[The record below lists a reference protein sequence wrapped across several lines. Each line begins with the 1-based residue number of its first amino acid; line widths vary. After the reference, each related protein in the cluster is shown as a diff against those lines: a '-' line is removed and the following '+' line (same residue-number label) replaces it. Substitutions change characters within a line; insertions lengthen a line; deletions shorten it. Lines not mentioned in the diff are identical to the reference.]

1 MPEPHSD
8 AARILG
14 ARIKQA
20 RQALALS
27 QETVADL
34 AEMHV
39 TNFGKI
45 ERGNANPSLHTIIRI
60 ASVLGVDPGTL
71 ITGLGREQLPKTI
84 HTLTAAEF
92 MAERKRRAE
101 RDGARLRS

>member
-1 MPEPHSD
+1 MPDPHSE
-8 AARILG
+8 AARVFG
-14 ARIKQA
+14 ERVREA
-20 RQALALS
+20 RQDLALS

-45 ERGNANPSLHTIIRI
+45 ERGVANPSLHTIIRI
-60 ASVLGVDPGTL
+60 SSVLGVDPATL
-71 ITGLGREQLPKTI
+71 ISGLDRSQLPTTA

-92 MAERKRRAE
+92 MAERKRRS
-101 RDGARLRS
+101 RPPHDS

>member
-1 MPEPHSD
+1 MPEPHSE

-14 ARIKQA
+14 DRVRVA
-20 RQALALS
+20 RQDLGLS
-27 QETVADL
+27 QENVADL

-45 ERGNANPSLHTIIRI
+45 ERGVANPSLHTIIRI
-60 ASVLGVDPGTL
+60 ADVLGVDPATL
-71 ITGLGREQLPKTI
+71 VAGLTRDLLPDQT

-92 MAERKRRAE
+92 IRERDRRAATK
-101 RDGARLRS
+101 R

>member
-1 MPEPHSD
+1 MPEPHSE
-8 AARILG
+8 AARIFG
-14 ARIKQA
+14 ERVRET
-20 RQALALS
+20 RQSLALS

-45 ERGNANPSLHTIIRI
+45 ERGVANPSLHTMVRI
-60 ASVLGVDPGTL
+60 ASVLSVDPAQLVQG
-71 ITGLGREQLPKTI
+71 IGREHLPKSA

-101 RDGARLRS
+101 SERPGS

>member
-1 MPEPHSD
+1 MPEPHSE

-14 ARIKQA
+14 DRVRIA
-20 RQALALS
+20 RQNLALS
-27 QETVADL
+27 QENVADL

-45 ERGNANPSLHTIIRI
+45 ERGVANPSLHTIIRI
-60 ASVLGVDPGTL
+60 ADVLGVDPATL
-71 ITGLGREQLPKTI
+71 VAGLTRDLLPDQV

-92 MAERKRRAE
+92 IRERDRRATS
-101 RDGARLRS
+101 RR